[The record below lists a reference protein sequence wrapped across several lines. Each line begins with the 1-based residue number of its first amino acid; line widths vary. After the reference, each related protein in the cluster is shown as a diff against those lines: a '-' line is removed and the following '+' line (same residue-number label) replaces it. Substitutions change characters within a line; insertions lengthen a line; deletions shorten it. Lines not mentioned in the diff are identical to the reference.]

1 MEPKNEKKME
11 HENSVMLCPD
21 CGGKKVSSSMQEH
34 KFTYGVG
41 DTAVELSASVPVRK
55 CDECGFCFLDS
66 EADDI
71 CHEVVCKHLGLMTP
85 KQIKDLRE
93 LHKLSQ
99 SQFATLT
106 GLGEATLSRW
116 ERGINIQNEAYDNYL
131 YLLGFKV
138 NIEWIQKRK
147 GEEVSK
153 QVSLEKIKESFPA
166 LAGKITEELIE
177 KQNRFELQPH

>member
-1 MEPKNEKKME
+1 MEPKNEKKIK
-11 HENSVMLCPD
+11 HENNVMSCPD
-21 CGGKKVSSSMQEH
+21 CGSKKVSSSMQEH

-41 DTAVELSASVPVRK
+41 DAAVELSASVPVRK

-71 CHEVVCKHLGLMTP
+71 CHEIVCKHLGFMTP

-99 SQFATLT
+99 SQFAILT

-131 YLLGFKV
+131 YLLGFKK
-138 NIEWIQKRK
+138 NIEIIQERK
-147 GEEVSK
+147 SGKASR
-153 QVSLEKIKESFPA
+153 QLSLEKIQESFTA
-166 LAGKITEELIE
+166 LEITEELLE
-177 KQNRFELQPH
+177 KQERFELQVT